1 MNEENIIY
9 QYVELR
15 ETLRSIAKMNNTNH
29 HKIKRILIKNNIEIN
44 NSNRKKRVFTEE
56 HKAKISESSKG
67 RKSCNKGK
75 KATKEML
82 YKNMASHLRWDVDI
96 EFLKQYED
104 IEKIKMLNSIL
115 TRDRV
120 AEHFDTDKYKIF
132 IDKFYNDK
140 QFNEVYDTYIKEN
153 MANYAKPSLDHI
165 IPLSKGGTWEFDNL
179 QILSWV
185 ENRAK
190 YNFMPQE
197 WEYIKKTFLSTL

>member
-1 MNEENIIY
+1 
-9 QYVELR
+9 
-15 ETLRSIAKMNNTNH
+15 
-29 HKIKRILIKNNIEIN
+29 
-44 NSNRKKRVFTEE
+44 
-56 HKAKISESSKG
+56 
-67 RKSCNKGK
+67 
-75 KATKEML
+75 
-82 YKNMASHLRWDVDI
+82 
-96 EFLKQYED
+96 
-104 IEKIKMLNSIL
+104 MLNSIL